1 LIPRR
6 SLGDFITRRNARR
19 ALAAY
24 SVLLAFILLGP
35 SVVPSTVVRLL
46 TDLAQGAGVPAG
58 IASGGRVEFVTNAV
72 MLMPVSALGLVVWPR
87 TNWRDWT
94 ACAFVIAAVAELVQA
109 VLLSGRSATFVDI
122 VANTLGGA
130 AGAALVGVLRWRR
143 GRGLPG

>member
-1 LIPRR
+1 MVSRG
-6 SLGDFITRRNARR
+6 SLGVLLTPRNARR

-24 SVLLAFILLGP
+24 SVLLAFVLLGP
-35 SVVPSTVVRLL
+35 AAVPSSVVGGL
-46 TDLAQGAGVPAG
+46 TDLAQLVGVPAG

-94 ACAFVIAAVAELVQA
+94 ACAFVIAALAELAQA
-109 VLLSGRSATFVDI
+109 VLLPGRSATFVDI

-130 AGAALVGVLRWRR
+130 AGAGLVGLVRWWR
-143 GRGLPG
+143 GR